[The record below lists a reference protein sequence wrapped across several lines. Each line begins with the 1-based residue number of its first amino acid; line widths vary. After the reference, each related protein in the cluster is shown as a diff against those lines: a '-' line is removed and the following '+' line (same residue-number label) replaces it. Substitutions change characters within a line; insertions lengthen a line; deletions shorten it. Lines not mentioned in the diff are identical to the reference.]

1 MSEVTRV
8 RSLVAT
14 RWGEAC
20 PGLESGPPF
29 GDEAS
34 LGRAG
39 LVLGAFFL
47 ALEG

>member
-1 MSEVTRV
+1 M

-20 PGLESGPPF
+20 PRLELGLPL

-34 LGRAG
+34 LGWAG
-39 LVLGAFFL
+39 LALGAFFL

>member
-1 MSEVTRV
+1 MTEVTRV

-14 RWGEAC
+14 RLG
-20 PGLESGPPF
+20 ESGLQS

-34 LGRAG
+34 LGWTG
-39 LVLGAFFL
+39 LALGAFFL